1 MARRYTSEEKGKAVA
16 HKSTGPPRLRMRAP
30 EFDPTDLIKENMLT
44 LVGRLTNPKEQR
56 MRAVLSYLARKW
68 NLVEQAS
75 GSDLGNGCFQFRF
88 KKEEDLRDALNNRPY
103 QFGRWMIIVQRWE
116 PIISQSFPSQI
127 PFWISLRG
135 IPLHYWH
142 EKVVRNIGLELGELD
157 TYEVTKTTAR
167 VRVVVDGL
175 KPLIMEAAMDYE
187 SGEESII
194 ALEYENLGNHCS
206 NCYRLSHLQS
216 QCPERTIAYPNS
228 TEDTAPV
235 QRKMQRS
242 PTPPQQT
249 AWEARGQTTGYN
261 MPYQQRLD
269 RHGRPFGSRIS
280 SAAPHPPGPRNK
292 ITPSSSHQNNTQKAR
307 TQMDHR
313 NNEDYESPS
322 YTRRRTAN
330 HTARHGE
337 GYLAERKENSPV
349 LQWRA
354 KSPVVNHEVTPP
366 SSPFQPPRRSV
377 GRNLEAGDFP
387 PASDLPSRE
396 EGQHLVLAQDGQPSR
411 LHHLRRLLHHR

>member
-1 MARRYTSEEKGKAVA
+1 APTATYRPPPPAQAYNVDTPTTSISPLKLTRTTTGYYITQVTRARLQMARRYTSEEKGKAVA

-44 LVGRLTNPKEQR
+44 L
-56 MRAVLSYLARKW
+56 
-68 NLVEQAS
+68 
-75 GSDLGNGCFQFRF
+75 
-88 KKEEDLRDALNNRPY
+88 
-103 QFGRWMIIVQRWE
+103 
-116 PIISQSFPSQI
+116 
-127 PFWISLRG
+127 
-135 IPLHYWH
+135 
-142 EKVVRNIGLELGELD
+142 
-157 TYEVTKTTAR
+157 
-167 VRVVVDGL
+167 
-175 KPLIMEAAMDYE
+175 
-187 SGEESII
+187 
-194 ALEYENLGNHCS
+194 
-206 NCYRLSHLQS
+206 
-216 QCPERTIAYPNS
+216 
-228 TEDTAPV
+228 
-235 QRKMQRS
+235 
-242 PTPPQQT
+242 
-249 AWEARGQTTGYN
+249 
-261 MPYQQRLD
+261 QRLD

-280 SAAPHPPGPRNK
+280 SAAPHPPGSRNK

-396 EGQHLVLAQDGQPSR
+396 EVMEEIREATLQYISCHDPMESAARKQRVLQSEMNGDVEEAATRILQASTTAALARTETLQASELPIHSNQVNLQAETSALPTKKRGRPPTVKGRKTMIRASPKTFSGMGSKKRNIAR
-411 LHHLRRLLHHR
+411 LHASPGTASRSGTRRTTQQVASSASATAPP